1 MSYKTI
7 SGLQIQYESASNF
20 IMVMPEMKV
29 SKSINDSPKRSG
41 NLKNFD
47 LSVEEIR
54 INRAIKELTQS
65 LEAIERENTQPER
78 LGFFRNEIRKL
89 KDQLEE
95 VRDNTLI
102 R

>member
-1 MSYKTI
+1 
-7 SGLQIQYESASNF
+7 
-20 IMVMPEMKV
+20 MKA
-29 SKSINDSPKRSG
+29 SKSINDSPKKSR

-54 INRAIKELTQS
+54 IIRAIRELTQS
-65 LEAIERENTQPER
+65 LEEIEHENTQPER
-78 LGFFRNEIRKL
+78 LGFFRNEIKKL
-89 KDQLEE
+89 EDLLEE